1 MKPIVSVII
10 PTFQRP
16 HLVKRAVES
25 ALAQTLKEIEVIVV
39 VDGPHLETCL
49 ALTKVED
56 TRLKVIEL
64 PTNQGCFAARFA
76 GVKAASAEWVAHL
89 DDDDEWMPQ
98 KLELQLAIGKAS
110 CYQYPIVSC
119 YLIAQTPQGDVIF
132 PRRKPK
138 KSEPLSEYL
147 FVRNTFFQGEGL
159 IQASTIF
166 TKRELLQK
174 ILPEEVKANRHE
186 DWDWLLQAIQKP
198 GVGVEFAEEVL
209 STWHLEGTHQTL
221 SKSGT
226 WDISF
231 NWIQSKRDLVS
242 ARAYSSFILAE
253 VSARAAAAGDWKV
266 LLLLLREAFRFG
278 KPQLMD
284 ICLCFGMWI
293 FPSDIRGKLRSFF
306 YQQRHFVSFN
316 SESSISIK

>member
-1 MKPIVSVII
+1 LKPLVSVII
-10 PTFQRP
+10 PTFRRP
-16 HLVKRAVES
+16 QLVKRAVINVLS
-25 ALAQTLKEIEVIVV
+25 QTLREIEVIVV
-39 VDGPHLETCL
+39 IDGPNQETL
-49 ALTKVED
+49 VTLSEIED
-56 TRLKVIEL
+56 ARLKVIEL

-110 CYQYPIVSC
+110 YYQYPIVSC
-119 YLIAQTPQGDVIF
+119 YLIARTLQGDAIW
-132 PRRKPK
+132 PSRKPK

-174 ILPEEVKANRHE
+174 ILPEEIKTNRHE

-209 STWHLEGTHQTL
+209 SIWHLEDTHQTL

-226 WDISF
+226 WEISF

-278 KPQLMD
+278 KPQPMD

-293 FPSDIRGKLRSFF
+293 FPPNIRGKLRNIVKRERRVFALDMK
-306 YQQRHFVSFN
+306 
-316 SESSISIK
+316 SEEVY